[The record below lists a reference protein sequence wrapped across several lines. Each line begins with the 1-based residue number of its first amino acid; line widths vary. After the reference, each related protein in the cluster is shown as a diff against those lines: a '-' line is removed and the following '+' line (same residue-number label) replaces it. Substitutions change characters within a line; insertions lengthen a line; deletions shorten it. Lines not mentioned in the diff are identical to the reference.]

1 AEITVGAASSAVVFN
16 LPKELLCKS
25 STYFTA
31 ALNNGFSETTTQR
44 IVLDDDD
51 PDIFRTYAVWLFQ
64 EELKR
69 DCLDEVSRVQHHLF
83 HLYIFADKRGIV
95 KLANDVVTMMAS
107 YWDEKAIDMSVTQ
120 ECLPLVSSQC
130 TLYRLTLD
138 SLLLES
144 RSAAWNEE
152 KWEQFGRHPQDVM
165 LELFR
170 KERHFPGSFQEPD
183 ECIKSICHY
192 HEHNGNVREQVD
204 CAERVERGC
213 NTWEYYPHGGP
224 QQVAWEWDAV
234 TGPIAQVIVGL
245 GDNIEEF
252 SVHKKL
258 LCDSS
263 TYFKA
268 ALTNGFVETRD
279 QKITLDDENPAIFRT
294 FVVWLYEKKLN
305 KETMPPSDEKEALQR
320 HMLELYVFADKRG
333 IINLLN
339 DTITMLASRWAFTN
353 VSLNNI
359 DWLFPLISHTSKLYQ
374 LLVDNVV
381 LELQDTSEI
390 RRRLVKG
397 DLPRTAL
404 IDISLRR
411 SSLPREFKA
420 YDACFKSVCH
430 YHLHDQQGSMSKE
443 ECIGR
448 IEAGDNVWS
457 SDLDCKQ
464 SKWNWD

>member
-1 AEITVGAASSAVVFN
+1 MSVRSNITGPFAEITVGAASSAVVFN

-69 DCLDEVSRVQHHLF
+69 DCLDEVCKVQRHLF

-138 SLLLES
+138 SLLLVS
-144 RSAAWNEE
+144 R
-152 KWEQFGRHPQDVM
+152 
-165 LELFR
+165 
-170 KERHFPGSFQEPD
+170 
-183 ECIKSICHY
+183 
-192 HEHNGNVREQVD
+192 
-204 CAERVERGC
+204 
-213 NTWEYYPHGGP
+213 
-224 QQVAWEWDAV
+224 DAV
-234 TGPIAQVIVGL
+234 TGPTAQIIVGS
-245 GDNIEEF
+245 GRDTQEF
-252 SVHKKL
+252 SIHKKL

-268 ALTNGFVETRD
+268 ALTNGFAETHD
-279 QKITLDDENPAIFRT
+279 QKITLDDESPAIFRT
-294 FVVWLYEKKLN
+294 YVLWLYQMRLYRVA
-305 KETMPPSDEKEALQR
+305 MPEDDQEVQR

-333 IINLLN
+333 ITNLAN
-339 DTITMLASRWAFTN
+339 DTIIMLASRWSIRC
-353 VSLNNI
+353 VDLDDI
-359 DWLFPLISHTSKLYQ
+359 EWLFLLISRRSKLYQ
-374 LLVDNVV
+374 LLVDKLL
-381 LELQDTSEI
+381 LELREDTESESRFI
-390 RRRLVKG
+390 NG
-397 DLPRTAL
+397 DLPRIAL
-404 IDISLRR
+404 IDLVRR
-411 SSLPREFKA
+411 SESLTTDFNASE
-420 YDACFKSVCH
+420 ACFESVCH
-430 YHLHDQQGSMSKE
+430 YHIHGQQGAMSQG

-448 IEAGDNVWS
+448 IEAGHNVFYPDI
-457 SDLDCKQ
+457 DLDQ
-464 SKWNWD
+464 REWDWD

>member
-1 AEITVGAASSAVVFN
+1 MSVRSNITGPFAEITVGATSSAVVFN
-16 LPKELLCKS
+16 LPKELLCKP

-69 DCLDEVSRVQHHLF
+69 DCLDEVCKVQRHLF

-144 RSAAWNEE
+144 RSAAWNEK

-170 KERHFPGSFQEPD
+170 KERHFPDSFQKPD

-192 HEHNGNVREQVD
+192 HEHNGNRQYKMSL
-204 CAERVERGC
+204 A
-213 NTWEYYPHGGP
+213 
-224 QQVAWEWDAV
+224 DAV
-234 TGPIAQVIVGL
+234 IGPTAQIIVGS
-245 GDNIEEF
+245 GRDIQEF
-252 SVHKKL
+252 SIHKKL

-268 ALTNGFVETRD
+268 ALTNGFAETHD
-279 QKITLDDENPAIFRT
+279 QKITLDDESPAIFRT
-294 FVVWLYEKKLN
+294 YVLWLYQMRLYRDP
-305 KETMPPSDEKEALQR
+305 MPEGDQEIQR
-320 HMLELYVFADKRG
+320 HMLELYVFTDKRG
-333 IINLLN
+333 ITNLAN
-339 DTITMLASRWAFTN
+339 DTITMLASRWSIRC
-353 VSLNNI
+353 VDLDDI
-359 DWLFPLISHTSKLYQ
+359 EWLFPLISRRSKLYQ
-374 LLVDNVV
+374 LLVDK
-381 LELQDTSEI
+381 LLMELREDTGSESRFI
-390 RRRLVKG
+390 NG
-397 DLPRTAL
+397 DLPRIAL
-404 IDISLRR
+404 IDLVRR
-411 SSLPREFKA
+411 SESLTTDFNTSE
-420 YDACFKSVCH
+420 ACFESVCH
-430 YHLHDQQGSMSKE
+430 YHIHGWQGAMSQG

-448 IEAGDNVWS
+448 IEAGHNVFYPDI
-457 SDLDCKQ
+457 DLDQ
-464 SKWNWD
+464 REWDWD